1 MTLSTKEVVIRKQTE
16 EPSSNIEKLALFFG
30 LAYSAGS
37 VGQSGGLISWPVSYF
52 FKETVGLDAAQA
64 TQYLAILALPWA
76 IKPVFGLLTDLVPF
90 YGYRRKSYLILM
102 SALSICGFVWLA
114 SLVHPSVI
122 VFALFLVS
130 LSSAFSD
137 VLVDALMV
145 EVGQATGQI
154 EKLQG
159 QQWLWAKI
167 AAVVVA
173 LLGGWLCH
181 MLEPAKAL
189 HAAALIALFAP
200 LAVMVA
206 SVFLVKERKIFIT
219 RELHKAT
226 LSGLKAAAMSK
237 DLWLVF
243 AFLAFWYISP
253 GFETPLYYYKID
265 KLKFDQS
272 FIGQLGAIASCGAI
286 LGAWLYK
293 RFFARLPQ
301 RLLINTSVLL
311 GVLNTLA
318 YLLLVDTTTA
328 IVLAFVT
335 SAVGMIA
342 TLTMFSLAAHACPKR
357 AEGFTFAL
365 MMSAINLCVQVS
377 AIFGAQLYSTILHN
391 EIAPLIWISA
401 GFTALCFFV
410 VPLLCQERS

>member
-1 MTLSTKEVVIRKQTE
+1 MTLSTKELTTPKLHE

-37 VGQSGGLISWPVSYF
+37 VGQSGGLISFPVSYF
-52 FKETVGLDAAQA
+52 LKETIGLDAAQA

-76 IKPVFGLLTDLVPF
+76 IKPVFGLVSDLVPF
-90 YGYRRKSYLILM
+90 YGFRRKSYLILM
-102 SALSICGFVWLA
+102 SAMSIVGFLWLA
-114 SLVHPSVI
+114 GLTDPPAI
-122 VFALFLVS
+122 VSALFLVS
-130 LSSAFSD
+130 MASAFSD

-167 AAVVVA
+167 AAIVVSV
-173 LLGGWLCH
+173 LGGWLCH
-181 MLEPAKAL
+181 VLAPAKAL
-189 HAAALIALFAP
+189 HAAALIALLAP
-200 LAVMVA
+200 TTVMLA
-206 SVFLVKERKIFIT
+206 SVLLVKERKLT
-219 RELHKAT
+219 ASAELYRDT
-226 LSGLKAAAMSK
+226 LSGLKVAAKSK
-237 DLWLVF
+237 KLWLVL

-265 KLKFDQS
+265 RLKFDQA

-286 LGAWLYK
+286 LGAWSYK

-301 RLLINTSVLL
+301 RLLIHASVIM
-311 GVLNTLA
+311 GTLNTLA
-318 YLLLVDTTTA
+318 YLLLVDRTSA

-335 SAVGMIA
+335 SAVSMIA

-357 AEGFTFAL
+357 AEGFTFA
-365 MMSAINLCVQVS
+365 MMMAAINLCVQAS
-377 AIFGAQLYSTILHN
+377 AIFGAQLYSTVLHN

-410 VPLLCQERS
+410 VPFLPREA

>member
-1 MTLSTKEVVIRKQTE
+1 MTLSTKEKTTPKLHE

-37 VGQSGGLISWPVSYF
+37 VGQSGGLISFPVSYF
-52 FKETVGLDAAQA
+52 FKETVGLDAAQV

-76 IKPVFGLLTDLVPF
+76 IKPAFGLLSDLVPF

-102 SALSICGFVWLA
+102 SALSIAGFLWLSA
-114 SLVHPSVI
+114 IIDPPAI

-130 LSSAFSD
+130 MSSAFSD

-167 AAVVVA
+167 AAVAVA
-173 LLGGWLCH
+173 LLGGWVCH
-181 MLEPAKAL
+181 ILEPARAL
-189 HAAALIALFAP
+189 HAAALVALLAP
-200 LAVMVA
+200 LSVMVA
-206 SVFLVKERKIFIT
+206 SMFLVKERKIVVNA
-219 RELHKAT
+219 ELRKTT
-226 LSGLKAAAMSK
+226 LAGLKEAAKSK
-237 DLWLVF
+237 KLWLVF
-243 AFLAFWYISP
+243 AFLSFWYISP

-265 KLKFDQS
+265 RLHFDQA

-293 RFFARLPQ
+293 RVFARLSQ
-301 RLLINTSVLL
+301 KFLINASVLL

-318 YLLLVDTTTA
+318 YLLLVDQASA
-328 IVLAFVT
+328 IALAFVT

-365 MMSAINLCVQVS
+365 MMSAINLCVQAS
-377 AIFGAQLYSTILHN
+377 AIFGAQLYSTVLNN

-410 VPLLCQERS
+410 VPFLPNDA